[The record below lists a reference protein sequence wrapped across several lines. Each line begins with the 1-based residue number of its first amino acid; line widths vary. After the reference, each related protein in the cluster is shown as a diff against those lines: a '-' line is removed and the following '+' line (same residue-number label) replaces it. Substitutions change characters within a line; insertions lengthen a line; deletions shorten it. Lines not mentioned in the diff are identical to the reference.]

1 MTPTCIGTG
10 LRWPLCPARELCPCP
25 LIGLIRLWVSA
36 TTLWGKDYNAPRS
49 RGSSLAFSLVATIS
63 PPSILDFLAFYT
75 RVPAVISPHPTWVYN
90 SFGPKA
96 KALCGIIFFYIL
108 IVGVLNTPFTPHLLP
123 HEDSRSEGRC
133 FSGQGWNRWMHL
145 PEGFSFLL

>member
-1 MTPTCIGTG
+1 MTPTCIGTS
-10 LRWPLCPARELCPCP
+10 LHRPLCPARELCPCP
-25 LIGLIRLWVSA
+25 LIGLIRLWVPA
-36 TTLWGKDYNAPRS
+36 MTLWGKDYNAPGS

-63 PPSILDFLAFYT
+63 LPSILDFLAFYT

-96 KALCGIIFFYIL
+96 KALCGIIFFYVL
-108 IVGVLNTPFTPHLLP
+108 KVGVLNTPFTPHLSP
-123 HEDSRSEGRC
+123 HEDSWSEGRC
-133 FSGQGWNRWMHL
+133 FSGQGWNPWMHL